1 MAHNLEFNTDGIA
14 MFATRRR
21 NLERVWWKGASFFSD
36 DLVLKDGALTED
48 LFRAAGLDKHFVA
61 QSNLVADHSGEIQRL
76 IGLGTDLQTWDA
88 KKLRA
93 LVKKVQ
99 ASADPVESHRLV
111 YREDDGKHLSVMGKD
126 YTPVQIREAFGVLD
140 QLVEDG
146 EIILETVGSL
156 AEGRKTFMAAKLT
169 GADLEIVPGDIM
181 ERYLIVRDSYDGSTT
196 LDFGASGTLIVC
208 ENTERMAFGEAKR
221 RGQISKQKH
230 TKGIMSEARIAQ
242 ARKALGIANQSFEDY
257 RELGQQLAS
266 IKMTDSEV
274 EAFHTAL
281 VFGSKKASADYS
293 DWSGQQ
299 RRAVGELGF
308 MYTDGPGQDIE
319 GRKGTAWG
327 ALNSVTAWTNHMKR
341 HKAGTDI
348 DRTNFVLYGGGAKVN
363 ADARELLVKQ
373 YQLAA

>member
-76 IGLGTDLQTWDA
+76 IGLGADLQTWDA

-208 ENTERMAFGEAKR
+208 ENTERMAFGEAKK
-221 RGQISKQKH
+221 RGQLSKQKH

-242 ARKALGIANQSFEDY
+242 ARKALGIANQSFEQY

-266 IKMTDSEV
+266 IKMSDSEV

-281 VFGSKKASADYS
+281 IFGKKTPDADVAK
-293 DWSGQQ
+293 WSGQQ
-299 RRAVGELGF
+299 RRSVGELGF
-308 MYTDGPGQDIE
+308 MYADGPGQDIE

-341 HKAGTDI
+341 HKRGTDI
-348 DRTNFVLYGGGAKVN
+348 DRTNYVLYGDGARLN